1 MAVRRPQGAR
11 RAPVN
16 PPVGRKSR
24 PQGGVLRATQET
36 APAGRKSR
44 PQGGV
49 LRATQDLR
57 RDGRPGRR
65 VNKSFCDWW
74 LYIRYT
80 SKNLL
85 SGSTCDAMKR
95 ALFFTLILMAKH
107 GIGAGNKRK
116 SHQTGSPCP
125 VCDGSFTVTVSK
137 TIFLVHHSGTH
148 YFVNLD

>member
-1 MAVRRPQGAR
+1 MAVRRPLGAR

-16 PPVGRKSR
+16 PPLGRKSR

-65 VNKSFCDWW
+65 VNNSFCDWW

-107 GIGAGNKRK
+107 GIGAGNNASRIRRALLVPYA
-116 SHQTGSPCP
+116 TE
-125 VCDGSFTVTVSK
+125 VSQ
-137 TIFLVHHSGTH
+137 
-148 YFVNLD
+148 